1 MFDKPTDSGMQAFR
15 LTVFY
20 DVLTVMSIENA
31 FLTQGKEGI
40 L

>member
-1 MFDKPTDSGMQAFR
+1 MQAFR